1 MKKYLTSKVVGRA
14 TKKSSN
20 RGASLPEVLIGA
32 ALITTMVAAAGY
44 GLSSM
49 VTAST
54 ASNARSDKRAE
65 QNRSLDFVAAEIRES
80 TSLVKDAQNAANP
93 SGSSPTSYTFTPL
106 GSGAIKVLMVNTATA
121 SAPVV
126 YYVATPPAG
135 AWKGPRVL
143 YRWGP
148 TFDAATGNYSN
159 ATTPGT
165 WTSEVLIDNIPN
177 ASAATSFLGGI
188 PGTDRNCT
196 STTAKPNNGGTYNGD
211 SGFNACVDAAGR
223 TAVIYQDGQIAKV
236 LGASENYTASTNT
249 GSRRLIAS
257 GPAARALPAGA
268 TSAGLTA
275 GCFTKDSSGAVT
287 ICGTSQSITVT
298 TIPTNGYPW
307 ATSVRVAKGTQISD
321 FTNAF
326 FTNSS
331 NNSNLI
337 SIPANNTSASQSITL
352 NVASGQMISIA
363 GCSNG
368 TGNMT
373 GGFNTSNINYCPT
386 STAHQGATV
395 YTFKQG
401 DTVPAVAGAYAS
413 GVQQP
418 SLRETITGSQSI
430 STVPAYNASTGK
442 GLKANELYYVYEIYT
457 TATSGGNA
465 TYNDLQD
472 IIVKVTVN

>member
-1 MKKYLTSKVVGRA
+1 MKKYLASKVVGRA

-44 GLSSM
+44 GLSNM

-65 QNRSLDFVAAEIRES
+65 QNRSLDFIASEIRES

-93 SGSSPTSYTFTPL
+93 SGSSPTYTFTPL
-106 GSGAIKVLMVNTATA
+106 GSGATKVLMVNTATA

-126 YYVATPPAG
+126 YYVATPPSG
-135 AWKGPRVL
+135 SWKGPRVL

-159 ATTPGT
+159 ASTPGT
-165 WTSEVLIDNIPN
+165 WTSEILVDNIPN
-177 ASAATSFLGGI
+177 ASAASTLLGGT
-188 PGTDRNCT
+188 PGADRNCT

-236 LGASENYTASTNT
+236 LGTSENYTASTNT

-257 GPAARALPAGA
+257 GPAARTLPAGA
-268 TSAGLTA
+268 ISSSLTP
-275 GCFTKDSSGAVT
+275 GCFTKDSTGAVT
-287 ICGTSQSITVT
+287 ACGTSKSITVT
-298 TIPTNGYPW
+298 TLPGDGYPW
-307 ATSVRVAKGTQISD
+307 DTSVRVAKGTSVSS
-321 FTNAF
+321 FTNAY
-326 FTNSS
+326 FTSNST
-331 NNSNLI
+331 LM
-337 SIPANNTSASQSITL
+337 SIPKNSTSSQSMT
-352 NVASGQMISIA
+352 VTVTPGEMISIA

-368 TGNMT
+368 NGNMT
-373 GGFNTSNINYCPT
+373 GGFNTSNINYCPV
-386 STAHQGATV
+386 STANQGNTV

-401 DTVPAVAGAYAS
+401 DVVPNIAGAYS
-413 GVQQP
+413 NGVQQP
-418 SLRETITGSQSI
+418 SLREIITGSRTI
-430 STVPAYNASTGK
+430 ANVPAYSASTGK
-442 GLKANELYYVYEIYT
+442 GLNSNELYYVYEIYT
-457 TATSGGNA
+457 TDTSS
-465 TYNDLQD
+465 TFRDLQD
-472 IIVKVTVN
+472 IVVKVTFN